1 MGGVGVSGSSIS
13 IASSSSAQETED
25 FDLSGED
32 EPWFVCFCCGGLA
45 FGLLFPG
52 VTSVKVS
59 SGLVVMNS

>member
-1 MGGVGVSGSSIS
+1 MSGSSIS

-32 EPWFVCFCCGGLA
+32 EPRFVCVCFCCGGLA